1 MNDIWRDQITT
12 ESYRFCYLCVHS
24 GLTHLFMDL
33 SSIQADF
40 DQSHA
45 IWLKALYRYR
55 DPELSAA
62 LEPEG
67 WTIGQVYNHLITSTQ
82 RYHIKQVELC
92 LANQS
97 DQEQGKTEQGEAVFA
112 ANAFPPMRIHIPP
125 SPQYTPEQ
133 PTGRAVLIAELE
145 EIGMLMG
152 MIIHQV
158 KQAPTSGKMK
168 HFTLGYLDASEWLQL
183 IAMHWRHHLRQKARL
198 DGLLPTQAQ

>member
-1 MNDIWRDQITT
+1 
-12 ESYRFCYLCVHS
+12 
-24 GLTHLFMDL
+24 MDL
-33 SSIQADF
+33 ASIQADF
-40 DQSHA
+40 DQSLE
-45 IWLKALYRYR
+45 IWLKALHRYR

-92 LANQS
+92 LENHAPQ
-97 DQEQGKTEQGEAVFA
+97 QQGKTEQGEAIFA
-112 ANAFPPMRIHIPP
+112 ANAFPPIRIHVPP

-145 EIGMLMG
+145 EMSMLMG

-158 KQAPTSGKMK
+158 KQAPASGKVE
-168 HFTLGYLDASEWLQL
+168 HVSLGYLDAREWLQL

-198 DGLLPTQAQ
+198 DGLLAAQPQ